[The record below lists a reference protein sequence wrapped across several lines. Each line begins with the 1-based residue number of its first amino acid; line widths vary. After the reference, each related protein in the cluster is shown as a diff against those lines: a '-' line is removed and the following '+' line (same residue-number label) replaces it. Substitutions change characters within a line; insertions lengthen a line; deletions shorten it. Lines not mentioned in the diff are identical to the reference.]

1 MQDGDVY
8 NTSWKSKHLYKTVH
22 GDNRTGGR
30 KKQKQNTQILYT
42 KQALKIGARRSWKL
56 VVPTNI
62 TDQNKMALKYLGF
75 WNI

>member
-1 MQDGDVY
+1 MFTTPAGKASTYTKQC
-8 NTSWKSKHLYKTVH
+8 TET
-22 GDNRTGGR
+22 TEQEEE
-30 KKQKQNTQILYT
+30 KKKNQNTQILYT